1 MAAAAVME
9 EVAASLVEEEAVRV
23 VLEAASG
30 APLGQAMA
38 AAASVLA
45 LVAALT
51 SLPQRR
57 SMRRWQ

>member
-1 MAAAAVME
+1 MAVME
-9 EVAASLVEEEAVRV
+9 EVAASLEEEEEAVRV
-23 VLEAASG
+23 ALEAASG
-30 APLGQAMA
+30 APLGLAMA

-57 SMRRWQ
+57 SMRRQQ

>member
-1 MAAAAVME
+1 ME
-9 EVAASLVEEEAVRV
+9 EVAASRVEEEAVRV

-30 APLGQAMA
+30 APLGLAMA

>member
-1 MAAAAVME
+1 MAVME
-9 EVAASLVEEEAVRV
+9 EVAASLEEEEEAVRV
-23 VLEAASG
+23 ALEAASG
-30 APLGQAMA
+30 APLGLAMA

-57 SMRRWQ
+57 SMSRWE